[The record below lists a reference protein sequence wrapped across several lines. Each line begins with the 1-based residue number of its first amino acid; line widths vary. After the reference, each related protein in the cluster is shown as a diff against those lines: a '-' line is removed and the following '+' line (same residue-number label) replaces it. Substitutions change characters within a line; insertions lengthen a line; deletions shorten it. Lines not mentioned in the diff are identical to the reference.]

1 VQVIAMRK
9 IKQVARPFSVIR
21 YRDDGSRWFYT
32 VTQTLETAH
41 AVVSGLLR
49 RKRGQK
55 IEIRFRG
62 DVVFTHEAA

>member
-1 VQVIAMRK
+1 MRK
-9 IKQVARPFSVIR
+9 IAQVERPFSVVR

-32 VTQTLETAH
+32 VTRTLESAQ

-49 RKRGQK
+49 RKRQQK

>member
-1 VQVIAMRK
+1 MRK
-9 IKQVARPFSVIR
+9 IKQVERPYSVVR

-32 VTQTLETAH
+32 VTQTLEAAH
-41 AVVSGLLR
+41 AELSRLLR
-49 RKRGQK
+49 RKREQK